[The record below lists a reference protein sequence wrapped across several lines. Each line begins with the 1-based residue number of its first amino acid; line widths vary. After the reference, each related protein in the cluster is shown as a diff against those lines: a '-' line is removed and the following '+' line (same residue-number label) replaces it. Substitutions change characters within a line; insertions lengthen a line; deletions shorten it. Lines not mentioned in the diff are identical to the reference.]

1 MFALGVVMVNS
12 VQDWQVKL
20 MQAHPRLFGDPSGR
34 PDAAQG
40 YPNCEEGW
48 RDLLERCCVRIE
60 TALAEGGVLRVL
72 QIKEKFGALRFYW
85 SGDLPDAA
93 KAKVDEAIALA
104 AARSACT
111 CEICG
116 AEGRLYNRDG
126 WLATACPEHAKGE
139 LKPIRPG
146 FENIHIV
153 RTFGPGRFPIVSCRR
168 YIRETDSFVDVD
180 PKSLGVEE

>member
-1 MFALGVVMVNS
+1 MADVGR
-12 VQDWQVKL
+12 DWQIEF
-20 MQAHPRLFGDPSGR
+20 MRAHPRIFREPG
-34 PDAAQG
+34 AALG
-40 YPNCEEGW
+40 YPNCGEGW
-48 RDLLERCCVRIE
+48 RDLLERCCTRIE
-60 TALAEGGVLRVL
+60 ATVVEGDAFRVL

-85 SGDLPDAA
+85 SGDLPGAA

-111 CEICG
+111 CETCG

-126 WLATACPEHAKGE
+126 WLATACSEHAKGE
-139 LKPIRPG
+139 LKPVRPG
-146 FENIHIV
+146 FENIYIV

-180 PKSLGVEE
+180 PKSLGIEE

>member
-1 MFALGVVMVNS
+1 MADLPK
-12 VQDWQVKL
+12 DWRIEL
-20 MQAHPRLFGDPSGR
+20 MAAHPNLFQP
-34 PDAAQG
+34 PKEEPWATEG

-48 RDLLERCCVRIE
+48 HDLLECACARIE
-60 TALAEGGVLRVL
+60 AALVEGGTFRAL

-85 SGDLPDAA
+85 CGDMSDTA
-93 KAKVDEAIALA
+93 KAKVGEAIALA
-104 AARSACT
+104 VARSGCT

-116 AEGRLYNRDG
+116 VEGRLYNRDG
-126 WLATACPEHAKGE
+126 WLATACPEHAKGV
-139 LKPIRPG
+139 LKPVRPG

-180 PKSLGVEE
+180 PKSLGIEE

>member
-1 MFALGVVMVNS
+1 MDLS
-12 VQDWQVKL
+12 EK
-20 MQAHPRLFGDPSGR
+20 GR
-34 PDAAQG
+34 QEA
-40 YPNCEEGW
+40 
-48 RDLLERCCVRIE
+48 R
-60 TALAEGGVLRVL
+60 EGGEVLKKEGYVL
-72 QIKEKFGALRFYW
+72 KY
-85 SGDLPDAA
+85 LPDAA

-180 PKSLGVEE
+180 PRMAIARDTGRLSDSLRKFRQ